1 MSGGPM
7 TDEQQA
13 EVFRRAGVVAGHPA
27 LTRTGASPKWVSRHF
42 LHIQHRN
49 RIIWSRRNSTS
60 LIRARPVH
68 LAYRMHVSD

>member
-42 LHIQHRN
+42 LHI
-49 RIIWSRRNSTS
+49 
-60 LIRARPVH
+60 
-68 LAYRMHVSD
+68 